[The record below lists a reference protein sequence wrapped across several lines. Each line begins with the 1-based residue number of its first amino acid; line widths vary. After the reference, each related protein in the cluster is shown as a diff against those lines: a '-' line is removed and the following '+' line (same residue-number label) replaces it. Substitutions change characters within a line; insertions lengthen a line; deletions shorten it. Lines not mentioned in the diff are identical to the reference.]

1 MSQRHTL
8 IYDDY
13 NVHIYTRDV
22 VADSGVVTEK
32 TIAMTGLSLKNEFD
46 KYPFGISN
54 NQCEI
59 SFNINIITSGLLSKL
74 LDYTV
79 VDYGYSFDY
88 VVGAGTAKQISYF
101 NNAGRSFDMV
111 LSNVIVIEKNSTIY
125 FMGCQNDVKLQGS
138 DIVCN
143 FQHITRFILENLP
156 FEFLNDMIYSV
167 DNKETAEVYHYYYN
181 SGEYYI
187 KDLSIDNSVSPS
199 VVNKFIM
206 IKRNAMILYISNL
219 ISIYLS
225 KLLKEDFDVADYTF
239 SFTETAVK
247 TFYSQNTTTGLL
259 GTALTSDK
267 IFYNAFEC
275 ENDNTIIDSMFNQL
289 AYKNIYEYL
298 KDVCEQ
304 YENIFDFRGNI
315 SFVSQ
320 ELSISIRLLP
330 LLFSDISNFGTKTLK
345 PAHCFNYEVMPSA
358 LANRLRISRSVNVN
372 KFEKNIDTF
381 EYTNNAYEGNVT
393 YVTNCVDNINIPNG
407 KYLRQLKK
415 AFNLVMSEHLLNT
428 LCYYDITED
437 IYIKVYEHCLYQL
450 SSSLDS
456 QDFVAFNEY
465 PNKITLLHNI
475 LNITQSSY
483 NKFLEGLQTLLTY
496 LQRSNGIA
504 YISASLLY
512 ALFGSPTVSGIEFD
526 YLAKSDGFD
535 VFNGGTCPLRF
546 TIDLTKLFDN
556 TSLSSLN
563 NNFSLVTFEYD
574 VLEDSII
581 KIEGVGRG

>member
-1 MSQRHTL
+1 
-8 IYDDY
+8 
-13 NVHIYTRDV
+13 V
-22 VADSGVVTEK
+22 VADTGVVTEK
-32 TIAMTGLSLKNEFD
+32 TIALTGLSLKNEFD

-54 NQCEI
+54 NQREI
-59 SFNINIITSGLLSKL
+59 SFNINIITSDLLL
-74 LDYTV
+74 LLLNYTV
-79 VDYGYSFDY
+79 VDFGYSFDY
-88 VVGAGTAKQISYF
+88 AIGAGTSKEISYF

-111 LSNVIVIEKNSTIY
+111 LTNVIVIEKNSTIY

-138 DIVCN
+138 EITCS

-167 DNKETAEVYHYYYN
+167 DNTDTAEVYHYYYN
-181 SGEYYI
+181 EGEYYI
-187 KDLSIDNSVSPS
+187 KDISINNTESPAVS
-199 VVNKFIM
+199 NKFIM

-239 SFTETAVK
+239 SLTETATK

-259 GTALTSDK
+259 GTPLTSDL

-275 ENDNTIIDSMFNQL
+275 ETDNTIIDSMFNQL
-289 AYKNIYEYL
+289 EYKNIYEYI
-298 KDVCEQ
+298 KDICEQ

-315 SFVSQ
+315 SFTSQ
-320 ELSISIRLLP
+320 ELSISIRFLP

-358 LANRLRISRSVNVN
+358 LANRLRISRAVNVN
-372 KFEKNIDTF
+372 KFEKNIESF

-415 AFNLVMSEHLLNT
+415 AFNPVMSEHQLNT
-428 LCYYDITED
+428 LCYYDTTED
-437 IYIKVYEHCLYQL
+437 IYIKVYEHCLYEL
-450 SSSLDS
+450 SSVLDS

-465 PNKITLLHNI
+465 PNKITLLHTL
-475 LNITQSSY
+475 LNLSLLKY
-483 NKFLEGLQTLLTY
+483 NEFLEGLQALLTN

-512 ALFGSPTVSGIEFD
+512 ALFGTNTVSGIEFD

-535 VFNGGTCPLRF
+535 VFNAGTCPLRF

-563 NNFSLVTFEYD
+563 NNFTLVTFEFD
-574 VLEDSII
+574 LLEDSII